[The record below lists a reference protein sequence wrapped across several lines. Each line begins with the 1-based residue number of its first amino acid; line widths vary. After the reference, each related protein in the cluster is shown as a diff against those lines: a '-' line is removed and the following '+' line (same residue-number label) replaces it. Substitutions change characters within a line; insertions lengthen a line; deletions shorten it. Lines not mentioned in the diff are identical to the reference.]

1 MGVRPGSGEIRT
13 SMTPPRNRQF
23 PPSEAQREGKPALR
37 PPVSRRGANQQV
49 QGCHDDFLI
58 LLYDVARH
66 MRTYADQI
74 ASIHGMTRAQWIILA
89 RLERQPDL
97 SQNELAAL
105 AEVAPITASRLV
117 DRLEELGLVKRC
129 ADPKDRRIWRL
140 QLTPE
145 AAPILRN
152 IERFRVELHELM
164 TKEIDP
170 WFLDA
175 MVIGLH
181 QKKKNLSSSGRAAEA
196 SGTINRGFCSCSL
209 PSPLAHL
216 TIDPERMC
224 RIDPKDFQ
232 FLAKERQLLQRA
244 RQPRLLRMGLD
255 IGQKLGGGELPVDHV
270 AFELGH
276 IDAIGGE
283 TAERLVERR
292 RHVADPENKARD
304 DLSGGGFRPLR
315 GFRKHNETRRV
326 MRFVLDVGGE
336 HIEAMDFRR

>member
-1 MGVRPGSGEIRT
+1 MIEFSGGIQQTMRT
-13 SMTPPRNRQF
+13 NL
-23 PPSEAQREGKPALR
+23 E
-37 PPVSRRGANQQV
+37 
-49 QGCHDDFLI
+49 DDFLI

-74 ASIHGMTRAQWIILA
+74 ASMHGMTRAQWIILA

-129 ADPKDRRIWRL
+129 ADPEDRRIWRL
-140 QLTPE
+140 QPTPE

-181 QKKKNLSSSGRAAEA
+181 QMKKNLSSSGRAAEA
-196 SGTINRGFCSCSL
+196 S
-209 PSPLAHL
+209 A
-216 TIDPERMC
+216 
-224 RIDPKDFQ
+224 
-232 FLAKERQLLQRA
+232 
-244 RQPRLLRMGLD
+244 
-255 IGQKLGGGELPVDHV
+255 
-270 AFELGH
+270 
-276 IDAIGGE
+276 
-283 TAERLVERR
+283 
-292 RHVADPENKARD
+292 
-304 DLSGGGFRPLR
+304 
-315 GFRKHNETRRV
+315 
-326 MRFVLDVGGE
+326 
-336 HIEAMDFRR
+336 